1 MTPPR
6 PQSPNEVKPIKVSE
20 ASRQTE
26 WTRPSF
32 MRDDVGPAT
41 IDASGEY
48 PQAVID
54 TQRSLGA
61 FGMKIPREYG
71 GLGLSQIEYQKV
83 MERLGSC
90 DANLIETLKKSP

>member
-6 PQSPNEVKPIKVSE
+6 PQSPNEVRSIKVSE

-26 WTRPSF
+26 RTSF
-32 MRDDVGPAT
+32 MRNDVDPAT
-41 IDASGEY
+41 IDASSEY

-71 GLGLSQIEYQKV
+71 CLGLSQIEYQKV
-83 MERLGSC
+83 MERLASC
-90 DANLIETLKKSP
+90 DANLIETLKKSQ